1 MDGVVLTDS
10 ELITSIIKL
19 LKHTSRE
26 LIPRFLPLPQHL
38 THTRGDGVA
47 GSYLV
52 YNALVLARRDLLLE
66 RVVGDYG
73 GLAWTRRLAHKAA
86 CVAHVGQ
93 DTRYFSHFRLH
104 LE

>member
-1 MDGVVLTDS
+1 MTDS

-26 LIPRFLPLPQHL
+26 LVPRFLPLPQHL

-66 RVVGDYG
+66 RVIGDYG
-73 GLAWTRRLAHKAA
+73 GLAWTRRLAYETT
-86 CVAHVGQ
+86 CVAHVG
-93 DTRYFSHFRLH
+93 
-104 LE
+104 